1 MRINRNLPVLL
12 IQRAARYS
20 RQQGARPLTHTY
32 TATWM
37 ADLGAWIIDGALQQ
51 CRYNAADLFKLSRFT
66 SGCVNARRRPRHPNG
81 SRRRIG
87 RRRRRR
93 IHARVSAGPR

>member
-37 ADLGAWIIDGALQQ
+37 ADLGAWIIDGGI
-51 CRYNAADLFKLSRFT
+51 AAVPL
-66 SGCVNARRRPRHPNG
+66 
-81 SRRRIG
+81 
-87 RRRRRR
+87 
-93 IHARVSAGPR
+93 